1 MYIYKC
7 VQYIYIFLSLC
18 YYYYYCYYCLG
29 LASGLTMGLLSLD
42 ITKLEIKLI
51 LGTNHEKEAINLI
64 LPLIKRHH
72 LLLVTLLLFNAISN
86 ETLPIFLGEIVP
98 NYIAILLSVSLV
110 LFFGEIIPS
119 ALFTGSMQLQT
130 TCYFI
135 TFVQFLICL
144 FYPISYPISLLLD
157 YWFGN
162 HHHNIDDGSDD
173 DDDDID
179 EDTLSRQEI
188 LALISI
194 QSMKN
199 VQKQKR
205 LLKRQQKNNKMM
217 NSYDRID
224 PVKDYV
230 AVTDK
235 LNDDNCNH
243 ISNAINNNNNIDNN
257 NNSSSSSSSNK
268 KISSYNNNNNTCN
281 NYISNYG
288 SCSESNGNNN
298 HFYTAGSHHD
308 LAARGGNCQN
318 HHVHPSN
325 HDHHVHPSNHDHHV
339 HPSNQDHHIDSSNH
353 DHYVDLNSLDH
364 HHHHQQHNY
373 HHSNNSLSNN
383 EINLITGILQLSQA
397 TIESIMIPLQK
408 VFMLSSSLH
417 LDKSTLSNILHSGYS
432 RILIYHKHDHHFLQG
447 YILVKELIS
456 LLTSSSSSSSL
467 ISSHAKLYYSNTDVG
482 INNNNI
488 VLDPS
493 PILECI
499 SSSPSLTAMD
509 LTTTTTSM
517 ITDICNI
524 RIPLFVKP
532 DVKLL
537 DMLTIFQ
544 TNHCHLAVITSNPSN
559 MLSSLQHQQHQSHH
573 RQHYQY
579 HCSRPSNDTIIY
591 GIITLEDVIERLIQ
605 HDITDESDIWRDPNV
620 YPITMTG
627 GSGGESDTYMKPG
640 SVIKKIKLKMFHKN
654 HHHDNYHHYVHVYHN
669 DTTIASSTSTPTTI
683 PAHANSNNTYDTA
696 FF

>member
-1 MYIYKC
+1 MSVYIY
-7 VQYIYIFLSLC
+7 YDY
-18 YYYYYCYYCLG
+18 LG

-110 LFFGEIIPS
+110 LIFGEIIPS

-157 YWFGN
+157 YWFGC
-162 HHHNIDDGSDD
+162 HHHSNDDGSDD
-173 DDDDID
+173 DGDIDID
-179 EDTLSRQEI
+179 EDTLSRQEM

-194 QSMKN
+194 QSIKN

-205 LLKRQQKNNKMM
+205 LLKRKQKNNKMM
-217 NSYDRID
+217 NTSYSYNRID
-224 PVKDYV
+224 QVKD
-230 AVTDK
+230 VTYK

-243 ISNAINNNNNIDNN
+243 ISNANIINNNNTNNNSTNNIN
-257 NNSSSSSSSNK
+257 NNSSSSINNK
-268 KISSYNNNNNTCN
+268 INSQH

-288 SCSESNGNNN
+288 SCSESNGKNN
-298 HFYTAGSHHD
+298 HFYTVDSYHYIAESV
-308 LAARGGNCQN
+308 RGGNCQDYN
-318 HHVHPSN
+318 VDVDP
-325 HDHHVHPSNHDHHV
+325 
-339 HPSNQDHHIDSSNH
+339 SNH

-364 HHHHQQHNY
+364 HHHHQQQQHND
-373 HHSNNSLSNN
+373 HHGNNSLSNN

-417 LDKSTLSNILHSGYS
+417 LDESTLSNILHSGYS
-432 RILIYHKHDHHFLQG
+432 RILIYHKHDHHYLQG

-456 LLTSSSSSSSL
+456 LLTSSSSSL
-467 ISSHAKLYYSNTDVG
+467 ISSHAKLYYSNSDVE
-482 INNNNI
+482 INNNNNNFNNNSI
-488 VLDPS
+488 LDTP

-499 SSSPSLTAMD
+499 SSSPSLTAMNI
-509 LTTTTTSM
+509 TTATTM
-517 ITDICNI
+517 IIDICNI

-573 RQHYQY
+573 HHRHHHQY
-579 HCSRPSNDTIIY
+579 HCSRPSNDTKIY

-627 GSGGESDTYMKPG
+627 GRGGENDAYMKPG
-640 SVIKKIKLKMFHKN
+640 SVIKKIKLKMLHKN
-654 HHHDNYHHYVHVYHN
+654 HYHDNYHHYVHIYHN
-669 DTTIASSTSTPTTI
+669 DTTTIASSTSTPTTTT
-683 PAHANSNNTYDTA
+683 HANSNNANHTA
-696 FF
+696 FL

>member
-7 VQYIYIFLSLC
+7 VQYIYIFISLYYYYII
-18 YYYYYCYYCLG
+18 YYYYYYYYYLG

-110 LFFGEIIPS
+110 LIFGEIIPS

-162 HHHNIDDGSDD
+162 HHHNNDDGSDD
-173 DDDDID
+173 DGDID

-217 NSYDRID
+217 NTFYSFDRID
-224 PVKDYV
+224 PVKDYA

-243 ISNAINNNNNIDNN
+243 ISNAIISSNNINNN
-257 NNSSSSSSSNK
+257 NNSSSSSNNK
-268 KISSYNNNNNTCN
+268 KISSYNNNN
-281 NYISNYG
+281 ISNYG

-298 HFYTAGSHHD
+298 HFYTADSHHD
-308 LAARGGNCQN
+308 LAAREGNCQN

-325 HDHHVHPSNHDHHV
+325 H
-339 HPSNQDHHIDSSNH
+339 DHHIDSSNH

-364 HHHHQQHNY
+364 HHHQLQHNY

-417 LDKSTLSNILHSGYS
+417 LDESTLSNILHSGYS

-456 LLTSSSSSSSL
+456 LLTSSSSSL

-482 INNNNI
+482 IINNLNNNM
-488 VLDPS
+488 VLDTS

-509 LTTTTTSM
+509 ITTTTTSM

-537 DMLTIFQ
+537 DMLAIFQ

-573 RQHYQY
+573 HHHYQQHRDHHQY

-627 GSGGESDTYMKPG
+627 GRGDESDTYMKPG

-654 HHHDNYHHYVHVYHN
+654 HHHHDNYHHYVHVYHN
-669 DTTIASSTSTPTTI
+669 DTTIASSTSTPTTTS
-683 PAHANSNNTYDTA
+683 AHANNNTNDTA
-696 FF
+696 FFL